1 MHLLAL
7 LLNPAILGFLA
18 LFLSVFWMLRDESD
32 KTRPLLVMALT
43 LNLFFG
49 FLLNVFMSREG
60 SLLPLKY
67 DDVLFRVDASL
78 GVSAAAVAL
87 PLQGAWRIPLLVVY
101 QLLVPMMIFWFLVA
115 QYRRLR
121 GSVVLAYVAELVGGP
136 VLYALLPA
144 CGPAYAFGAQWL
156 HPPAVEASAI
166 RLSGIPNAFPSL
178 HVATALIFVFF
189 ARGKVWKAV
198 ALVFLAGTCLATLST
213 GEHYVIDLVSGLAF
227 GCFAAGVGR
236 RKTRRALLFLGVALC
251 WSLAIRFQSAFL
263 IAHPGLLRGCA
274 ALTVA
279 LAVLAAGKEWS
290 VAATGAEAPANTP
303 LE

>member
-7 LLNPAILGFLA
+7 LLNPAILGILA
-18 LFLSVFWMLRDESD
+18 LFLSVFWMLKDESD
-32 KTRPLLVMALT
+32 RTRPLLVMALT

-49 FLLNVFMSREG
+49 FLLHVYISKEG

-101 QLLVPMMIFWFLVA
+101 QLLLPMMILWFLVT
-115 QYRRLR
+115 QYRNSR
-121 GSVVLAYVAELVGGP
+121 GSVVLAYIAELVAGP

-166 RLSGIPNAFPSL
+166 RLSGMPNAFPSL
-178 HVATALIFVFF
+178 HVATALVLVFF

-198 ALVFLAGTCLATLST
+198 ALAFLAGTCLATLST

-227 GCFAAGVGR
+227 GCFAASVGR
-236 RKTRRALLFLGVALC
+236 RKTRSALLFLGVALC
-251 WSLAIRFQSAFL
+251 WSLAIRFQSPFL